1 MQTGVCQAPCSTELL
16 REVKD
21 KETEGEILLL
31 CDLATTAPGQWK
43 EEYLILLRHAEGDK
57 SSESVPLT

>member
-21 KETEGEILLL
+21 EETEGEILLL

-43 EEYLILLRHAEGDK
+43 EEYLNL
-57 SSESVPLT
+57 